1 MSTKLFGFALSLF
14 SLARCFLVATYYLS
28 MSVIIYHGGNAC
40 FSKRQHWKRWPKLF
54 LRPCPMLLWW
64 LECSLC
70 ISIGRVWTTLVHKAS
85 AVPDMSMWRGLHMIA
100 TWKMA
105 SEQLGNKCY
114 QYRMCHTCCFEEQ
127 WETTG
132 KQQKSETL
140 KLLDAARIR
149 MLTCSWSTATRKRPR
164 NRQMLIRTLC
174 HSYTTRWRAKSTSP
188 GRLSRK
194 FWSQHPSCL
203 SHFVSFAKTTAPPG
217 TAQRFPSALQ
227 PKSQCLTPWWVW
239 YLLTLDRFA
248 NYHPIY
254 AWSNLVI
261 VSFDKSTCGPPA
273 RCSWQ
278 HPSPPDPPV
287 ASDSQKRKNQHGG
300 VQKTGDESYKGLCDT
315 CVNMYVC
322 IWIYIHKNVYVYYIY
337 ICILFY
343 Y

>member
-1 MSTKLFGFALSLF
+1 
-14 SLARCFLVATYYLS
+14 
-28 MSVIIYHGGNAC
+28 
-40 FSKRQHWKRWPKLF
+40 
-54 LRPCPMLLWW
+54 
-64 LECSLC
+64 
-70 ISIGRVWTTLVHKAS
+70 
-85 AVPDMSMWRGLHMIA
+85 
-100 TWKMA
+100 
-105 SEQLGNKCY
+105 
-114 QYRMCHTCCFEEQ
+114 
-127 WETTG
+127 
-132 KQQKSETL
+132 
-140 KLLDAARIR
+140 

-203 SHFVSFAKTTAPPG
+203 SHFVSFAKTTAPPE

-239 YLLTLDRFA
+239 YLLTLDRLA
-248 NYHPIY
+248 NYHSIH

-322 IWIYIHKNVYVYYIY
+322 VYGFIYTKMCMYIIYILLYYIILYYIILYYRNKYIY
-337 ICILFY
+337 IYIYTYISIYTYVYIYIPIYVCMYVHMYIYIYIWCYRNRFGTVEPNRSEPEYLEPAEPNR
-343 Y
+343 

>member
-1 MSTKLFGFALSLF
+1 
-14 SLARCFLVATYYLS
+14 
-28 MSVIIYHGGNAC
+28 
-40 FSKRQHWKRWPKLF
+40 
-54 LRPCPMLLWW
+54 MLL
-64 LECSLC
+64 SKNNGKRPAN
-70 ISIGRVWTTLVHKAS
+70 SRRV
-85 AVPDMSMWRGLHMIA
+85 
-100 TWKMA
+100 
-105 SEQLGNKCY
+105 
-114 QYRMCHTCCFEEQ
+114 
-127 WETTG
+127 
-132 KQQKSETL
+132 
-140 KLLDAARIR
+140 KLWNLAGCWIR

-203 SHFVSFAKTTAPPG
+203 SHFVSFAKTTAPPE

-322 IWIYIHKNVYVYYIY
+322 VYGFIYTKMCMYIIYIY
-337 ICILFY
+337 IYIYIIIFFIYLSI
-343 Y
+343 